1 MGEIKRR
8 VLRFGYRATTST
20 GAVEQGTLTA
30 DSLAAAERVL
40 RGNRLF
46 PLEIA
51 EIRSGSSE
59 EEHWPL
65 AQLESEPEIQRL
77 ERLLEKLAATH
88 SSGKVRK
95 KTTPRD
101 ILRITNDLSVLLK
114 ARLPLDKALTI
125 LIESTPE
132 GAIESILTDLLEAVK
147 AGGSFSSALQRHP
160 TVFSDLYVNM
170 VKAGEASG
178 RLDEALSDLAAYI
191 ERVGSIRR
199 SVSAAMVYPA
209 ILFLVSVV
217 SVTIMLGVVVPAFET
232 LFDDMRNSLPIL
244 TRILLRVGD
253 FVASNLILI
262 VLAVASLLSIAI
274 RWWGSY
280 SGRSFLDR
288 ILLGAPFIG
297 PVILKSEIT
306 SFTRTLGTLLSS
318 RVPLLTSINLA
329 NQTMRSS
336 ALRAA
341 VSDMGPSIKQGAKL
355 SAALDQRVF
364 GPVVIQMV
372 KVGEEAGALD
382 EMLLEVARILEANLE
397 AELKG
402 LLSILE
408 PILILGMGVI
418 IALIVTGLLMGLLS
432 VNSLSF

>member
-1 MGEIKRR
+1 MR
-8 VLRFGYRATTST
+8 
-20 GAVEQGTLTA
+20 Q
-30 DSLAAAERVL
+30 
-40 RGNRLF
+40 RLF

-59 EEHWPL
+59 EGHWPL
-65 AQLESEPEIQRL
+65 ALLESEPETPRV

-88 SSGKVRK
+88 SSGKFRK
-95 KTTPRD
+95 TTTPRD

-132 GAIESILTDLLEAVK
+132 GAVESILTDLLEAVK
-147 AGGSFSSALQRHP
+147 AGGSFSSALQQHP

-253 FVASNLILI
+253 FVASNLILM
-262 VLAVASLLSIAI
+262 VLAVASLLSLAI

-280 SGRSFLDR
+280 SGRAFLDR
-288 ILLGAPFIG
+288 ILLGAP
-297 PVILKSEIT
+297 
-306 SFTRTLGTLLSS
+306 
-318 RVPLLTSINLA
+318 
-329 NQTMRSS
+329 
-336 ALRAA
+336 
-341 VSDMGPSIKQGAKL
+341 
-355 SAALDQRVF
+355 
-364 GPVVIQMV
+364 
-372 KVGEEAGALD
+372 
-382 EMLLEVARILEANLE
+382 
-397 AELKG
+397 
-402 LLSILE
+402 
-408 PILILGMGVI
+408 
-418 IALIVTGLLMGLLS
+418 
-432 VNSLSF
+432 

>member
-1 MGEIKRR
+1 
-8 VLRFGYRATTST
+8 
-20 GAVEQGTLTA
+20 
-30 DSLAAAERVL
+30 
-40 RGNRLF
+40 
-46 PLEIA
+46 
-51 EIRSGSSE
+51 
-59 EEHWPL
+59 
-65 AQLESEPEIQRL
+65 
-77 ERLLEKLAATH
+77 
-88 SSGKVRK
+88 
-95 KTTPRD
+95 
-101 ILRITNDLSVLLK
+101 
-114 ARLPLDKALTI
+114 
-125 LIESTPE
+125 
-132 GAIESILTDLLEAVK
+132 
-147 AGGSFSSALQRHP
+147 
-160 TVFSDLYVNM
+160 
-170 VKAGEASG
+170 
-178 RLDEALSDLAAYI
+178 
-191 ERVGSIRR
+191 
-199 SVSAAMVYPA
+199 MVYPA

>member
-1 MGEIKRR
+1 M
-8 VLRFGYRATTST
+8 
-20 GAVEQGTLTA
+20 
-30 DSLAAAERVL
+30 
-40 RGNRLF
+40 
-46 PLEIA
+46 
-51 EIRSGSSE
+51 
-59 EEHWPL
+59 
-65 AQLESEPEIQRL
+65 
-77 ERLLEKLAATH
+77 
-88 SSGKVRK
+88 
-95 KTTPRD
+95 
-101 ILRITNDLSVLLK
+101 
-114 ARLPLDKALTI
+114 PLDKALTI

-132 GAIESILTDLLEAVK
+132 GAVESILTDLLEAVK
-147 AGGSFSSALQRHP
+147 AGGSFSSALQQHP

-253 FVASNLILI
+253 FVASNLILM
-262 VLAVASLLSIAI
+262 VLAVASLLSLAI
-274 RWWGSY
+274 RWWRSY
-280 SGRSFLDR
+280 SGRAFFDR
-288 ILLGAPFIG
+288 ILLGAPLIG

-355 SAALDQRVF
+355 SAALDHRVF

-408 PILILGMGVI
+408 PVLILGMGVI